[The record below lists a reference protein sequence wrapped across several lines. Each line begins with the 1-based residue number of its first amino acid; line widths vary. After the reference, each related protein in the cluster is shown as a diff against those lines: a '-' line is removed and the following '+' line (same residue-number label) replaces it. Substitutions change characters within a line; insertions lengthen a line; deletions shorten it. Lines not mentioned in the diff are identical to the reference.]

1 MDANSISAE
10 LLECLKIFNAL
21 LARDELFGPSG
32 IPKHIWNDELGRLR
46 IWAANI
52 GAHKKDQSSLDYRL
66 RNASHVKSQIINL
79 LQSLKM
85 TLQDLEEVLV
95 EVNEKHSATEEG
107 TEDDEGKAEVAEIFN
122 DLVQVITNLYRLSI
136 LVRQP
141 SQRDQFLR
149 YRKADAVGYEQFD
162 RNHVQEKF
170 RGADPRV
177 IDRLGTAISNRRR
190 HLKALERHRAKLG
203 KGISHAH
210 VEDHDG
216 VSTVMSGTLATEYE
230 ETGAVA
236 RLEATSVSGESTTS
250 YAASFLSGKRNIQVP
265 PPPVGYGSDEP
276 FECPYCFFITT
287 ITSRKSW
294 ARHIFRDLMPYVCIF
309 PDCTTPN
316 QMYNSQR
323 SWSLHLQT
331 HGHDPANPSSLAVG
345 FCQLCRKSD
354 IPSKAYERHVA
365 EHLEELA
372 LFALPRNMQVE
383 DEDADDDD
391 DDQQA
396 RPSMANS
403 RSSSQVGEEDLLRR
417 DSGDST
423 EDFWSRAVHIEGD
436 ETVTE
441 HNDEGRQERIR
452 EAIELGSSTLLK
464 RLRAGA
470 TVDTTIS
477 NAGGAAETGAKYGE
491 EIIGLRIQSEEEAVK
506 QGLKPLGLL
515 ERLKRGAKAG
525 LDGTT
530 QVEDQQIPGGPTT
543 SERPDIREVIP
554 PPKKPR
560 AAIHLIT
567 EDGQE
572 HEFEWERCYTFGG
585 MEASIIR
592 RFGAQDALSRNMV
605 KGRCLFITSDNRV
618 ISPKAWTATVKPDM
632 TIRIVV
638 SPGPSRA
645 SDARP
650 SAAAWSDL
658 TSDE

>member
-107 TEDDEGKAEVAEIFN
+107 TEDDEGKAEVAEIFD
-122 DLVQVITNLYRLSI
+122 DLVQVVTNLYRLSI

-141 SQRDQFLR
+141 SQRDRFLR
-149 YRKADAVGYEQFD
+149 YRKDDAVGYEQFD

-170 RGADPRV
+170 RDADPRV

-250 YAASFLSGKRNIQVP
+250 YAASFLSGKRNMQVP

-294 ARHIFRDLMPYVCIF
+294 ARHVFRDLMPYVCIF

-323 SWSLHLQT
+323 NWSLHLQT

-345 FCQLCRKSD
+345 FCQLCHKGD

-372 LFALPRNMQVE
+372 LFALPRTMQVE
-383 DEDADDDD
+383 DEDDDEDDDE
-391 DDQQA
+391 QQA
-396 RPSMANS
+396 RPGMANS
-403 RSSSQVGEEDLLRR
+403 RSSGQVDDEDLLRR
-417 DSGDST
+417 DSIDST
-423 EDFWSRAVHIEGD
+423 EEFWSRSVHHHD
-436 ETVTE
+436 ENLRKHIHDVLSS
-441 HNDEGRQERIR
+441 
-452 EAIELGSSTLLK
+452 EALGSEPSSLLK
-464 RLRAGA
+464 RLYAGA
-470 TVDTTIS
+470 TVDWRTP
-477 NAGGAAETGAKYGE
+477 NEGEAAETETKYAE
-491 EIIGLRIQSEEEAVK
+491 EIIDPRNQSGEEAMK
-506 QGLKPLGLL
+506 QGWKPLSLL
-515 ERLKRGAKAG
+515 ERLRRGAKKAG

-543 SERPDIREVIP
+543 SEQPDIRKAIP

-560 AAIHLIT
+560 ASIHLIT

-572 HEFEWERCYTFGG
+572 HELEWERCYTFGG

-605 KGRCLFITSDNRV
+605 KGRCQFIGPDNCV

-638 SPGPSRA
+638 LQGPSRA

-650 SAAAWSDL
+650 TAAAWSDL